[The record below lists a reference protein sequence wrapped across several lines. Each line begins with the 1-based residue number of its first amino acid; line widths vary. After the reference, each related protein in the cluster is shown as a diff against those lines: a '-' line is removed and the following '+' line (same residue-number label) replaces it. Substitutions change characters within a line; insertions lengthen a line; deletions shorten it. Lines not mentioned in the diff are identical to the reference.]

1 MTISNLNTDK
11 IKSSEIASKIN
22 ELVVESNSA
31 TTQLQNISGIKI
43 ITSTT
48 FGPFG
53 FSNNLI
59 ASGTTTV
66 GVNLNLAARFNG
78 AGNNN
83 YSGEDN
89 ILLGIYHQGNAY
101 PAHACYAFPN
111 YVSNPVNNGGL
122 AHRVFQNNSD
132 KSQTMGSFAI
142 VPVVTDSNGDRYLQM
157 KIHDPAG
164 DAGHSSSY
172 QYHVIGYAK

>member
-22 ELVVESNSA
+22 ELVVESNST
-31 TTQLQNISGIKI
+31 TTQLQNISSIKI
-43 ITSTT
+43 ITNTT

-53 FSNNLI
+53 NAGNLI
-59 ASGTTTV
+59 ATGTATA
-66 GVNLNLAARFNG
+66 GVNINLTSWFSG
-78 AGNNN
+78 AGSNN
-83 YSGEDN
+83 YSGENN
-89 ILLGIYHQGNAY
+89 ILLSILHNGNAY
-101 PAHACYAFPN
+101 PAHACYAFPS
-111 YVSNPVNNGGL
+111 YVSNPVNSGAL

-142 VPVVTDSNGDRYLQM
+142 VPVVTDSNGNRYLQM

-172 QYHVIGYAK
+172 QYHVIGYAN